1 MELGGLALLTDL
13 LLSQN
18 LLQRLPEGIG
28 QCAQR
33 AQGMYVHSYQCPREV
48 PKGVLV

>member
-33 AQGMYVHSYQCPREV
+33 VLGTATVIISGLVEV
-48 PKGVLV
+48 PKRGLG